1 MLKTFDT
8 DGTGIDYREFVR
20 ALRKP
25 SLPSEEGEVV
35 SKVAAALGI
44 PASRLS
50 ELLAGRLRLNAELA
64 LRLARVWP
72 DADAGYW
79 LNIQNELDLREA
91 RTAKAAA
98 LRRLRPLK
106 PLKRVVAA

>member
-1 MLKTFDT
+1 MNRIPLLNPIPEMLAELIEASGRPK
-8 DGTGIDYREFVR
+8 
-20 ALRKP
+20 
-25 SLPSEEGEVV
+25 SS
-35 SKVAAALGI
+35 VAAALGI

-72 DADAGYW
+72 DADASYW

-91 RTAKAAA
+91 RTTKAAA

-106 PLKRVVAA
+106 PLKRAPAA

>member
-1 MLKTFDT
+1 MNRIAPQNPIPEMLVELIEASGRTKT
-8 DGTGIDYREFVR
+8 G
-20 ALRKP
+20 
-25 SLPSEEGEVV
+25 
-35 SKVAAALGI
+35 VAAARGI

-79 LNIQNELDLREA
+79 LNIQNEMDLREA
-91 RTAKAAA
+91 RTAKGTA

-106 PLKRVVAA
+106 PLKRAAVA

>member
-1 MLKTFDT
+1 MNRIALQNPIPEMIAELIEASGRTKT
-8 DGTGIDYREFVR
+8 G
-20 ALRKP
+20 
-25 SLPSEEGEVV
+25 
-35 SKVAAALGI
+35 VAAALGI